1 MMEMKSGS
9 EMLVHLN
16 NLMQLS
22 SQEDFTQLA

>member
-1 MMEMKSGS
+1 MMEMGSVS

-22 SQEDFTQLA
+22 SQDDHT